1 MAALPAAARMMI
13 ILRFQEDMQ
22 LSEIAQTLDIPVQTV
37 KSRLH
42 RARNMLRGKLADLVE

>member
-1 MAALPAAARMMI
+1 MI

-42 RARNMLRGKLADLVE
+42 RSVNLLREKMLRRQAAVEEVKQA